1 MQNADV
7 GNGPCNPNSHL
18 VDFAKCYIKNGKRLK
33 AFFFFFFKKNY
44 IDVSKK

>member
-33 AFFFFFFKKNY
+33 AFFFFFFLNY
-44 IDVSKK
+44 IDVNKK